1 MPVTTRSKKSTRPN
15 NNNTTRS
22 KKSTRPNNN
31 NTTRSINSSRPNN
44 NTERIRLNALA
55 TQIQNHMNKIL
66 TGKMPTISQENF
78 GRFISELETKSGK
91 TFTEYKRN
99 MNKRRK

>member
-1 MPVTTRSKKSTRPN
+1 MPATTRSKKLTRP

-31 NTTRSINSSRPNN
+31 TTRSKKSTRPNN
-44 NTERIRLNALA
+44 NTERIRLNAIA
-55 TQIQNHMNKIL
+55 NQIQNHMNKIL

-78 GRFISELETKSGK
+78 GRFISELESKGK